1 MGADP
6 ACSLCRPDLGLILAE
21 SVYWRLVLNTNQRF
35 LGACFWVLKRH
46 EEAVVELH
54 PGERI
59 DLQWQI
65 NLATEALKVSF
76 QPDHFN
82 YAFLQNQDRHVHMH
96 IYPRY
101 ASQRTFDGIAFDD
114 PDYPSHY
121 SVPGVSK
128 RLSAEQYERIAGVL
142 RSAF

>member
-1 MGADP
+1 MDTS
-6 ACSLCRPDLGLILAE
+6 CSLCRPDLAPILAE

-46 EEAVVELH
+46 LEEVVALAPGEWAELH
-54 PGERI
+54 TN
-59 DLQWQI
+59 LQQ
-65 NLATEALKVSF
+65 ATEALAVSF

-101 ASQRTFDGIAFDD
+101 ASPRMFEGIAFED

-121 SVPGVSK
+121 SVPGVAK
-128 RLSAEQYERIAGVL
+128 RLSAAQYEQVAQVL
-142 RSAF
+142 HNAL

>member
-1 MGADP
+1 MDAV
-6 ACSLCRPDLGLILAE
+6 CSLCRPDLGPVLAE

-35 LGACFWVLKRH
+35 LGACFWALRRH
-46 EEAVVELH
+46 EEAVVALTPDEWAELH
-54 PGERI
+54 ANI
-59 DLQWQI
+59 QQ
-65 NLATEALKVSF
+65 ATEALVVRF

-101 ASQRTFDGIAFDD
+101 ASPRTFEGMAFDD

-128 RLSAEQYERIAGVL
+128 RLSAAQYEQIAL
-142 RSAF
+142 RLQAAL